1 MKLHHIILMMIAL
14 KQVGTSEAT
23 KPKDYR
29 EDRHLYEDYDDDDD
43 YIDYDEFP
51 VGYHN
56 DSQEVGPDLDEFG
69 SAIEPVIAEPWEFA
83 DDELWSDRFSDRLYQ
98 IWI

>member
-1 MKLHHIILMMIAL
+1 MKLHHVILMMIAL
-14 KQVGTSEAT
+14 KQIGTSEAT

-56 DSQEVGPDLDEFG
+56 DSQEEGPDLDEFG
-69 SAIEPVIAEPWEFA
+69 SAIEPVTAEPWEFA
-83 DDELWSDRFSDRLYQ
+83 DDELWSDTSFSDRLY
-98 IWI
+98 